1 MKYNDSWR
9 HVLAMMCV
17 ALLLLCPGLTLA
29 EEGSLALVA
38 EQAAEAASA
47 FEGPLPEGK
56 VEALEVDLSGGYG
69 PWADRYVSDVV
80 YEDPSI
86 RVQIE
91 TYTVKTTRCIVARVK
106 IAEPSQLRTAPA
118 YDFNRDQEAAVVD
131 IANRVNAVAAI
142 NGDYYS
148 YWRQYQGGY
157 LIRQGTMYLNKVIRN
172 RDVLLIDDNGDFT
185 IVQQGNEDKVKA
197 AVEGRM
203 IVNSFNF
210 GPGLIV
216 DGQKLDTAY
225 TAKFNMSDESHQR
238 SAICQVKKGEMEYIL
253 AVCEGLWTEAGMGLT
268 LNEWVD
274 FLYTLGVENAY
285 NLDGG
290 NSTALIF
297 HGEKLN
303 EPGNPYHRKL
313 SDIIYFASAYAGGE
327 E

>member
-1 MKYNDSWR
+1 
-9 HVLAMMCV
+9 MMHAVRFSRRCRMI
-17 ALLLLCPGLTLA
+17 LLLCVVLLCPVLSLA
-29 EEGSLALVA
+29 EEGSLEAVA
-38 EQAAEAASA
+38 ARASEAAAGFAAS
-47 FEGPLPEGK
+47 LPEGK
-56 VEALEVDLSGGYG
+56 VEVLPTDLTGGYG
-69 PWADRYVSDVV
+69 PWEDRYVSEVV

-91 TYTVKTTRCIVARVK
+91 TYTVKTTRCLVARVK
-106 IAEPSQLRTAPA
+106 IADASQLRTAPA
-118 YDFNRDQEAAVVD
+118 YDFKRDQEAAVVD

-148 YWRQYQGGY
+148 YWRQHQGGY
-157 LIRQGTMYLNKVIRN
+157 LIRQGVMYLNQVIKN
-172 RDVLLIDDNGDFT
+172 RDVLLIDDQGDFT
-185 IVQQGNEDKVKA
+185 IVPQGTVDKVAA
-197 AVEGRM
+197 AVESKT
-203 IVNSFNF
+203 IINSFNF

-216 DGQKLDTAY
+216 DGEKLDPSY
-225 TAKFNMSDESHQR
+225 TAMFNMSAESHQR
-238 SAICQVKKGEMEYIL
+238 SAICQVKRGEKEYLL
-253 AVCEGLWTEAGMGLT
+253 AVCEGMWTSEGMGLT

-297 HGEKLN
+297 RGEKLN

-313 SDIIYFASAYAGGE
+313 SDIIYFASAWAGE